1 MVLNFRHCFLH
12 VYLLLLQNELGDF
25 KEQHKSHHIHKQK
38 DRRVLNGVPDDLYPF
53 PGIHGVVV
61 FHF

>member
-1 MVLNFRHCFLH
+1 M
-12 VYLLLLQNELGDF
+12 QNEFIDF

-38 DRRVLNGVPDDLYPF
+38 DRRVLNGVPDNLYPF